1 MPDGTTDPTPEGTP
15 GPATDHAATPTDA
28 SLPRRA
34 WTLLTSALFRGAIV
48 LSVLGFMGYAMGLV
62 RDRIFART
70 FGAGPELDAYN
81 AAFVLPELALD
92 VLVAGGLV
100 APFIPVFIGL
110 RTEAA
115 ETARAFARTI
125 LTLAVVVMA
134 VASSI
139 LFVLAPQTVALI
151 APGFDPE
158 QQAMYVTL
166 FRIMCF
172 TPVIFAGS
180 IVLGEILVA
189 NGRFF
194 AYGLAPLLYNGGIVL
209 GTVLLSER
217 IGIYAAA
224 VGAVAGALAHLGVRL
239 VGIYRTP
246 FRPQPSFAIRTKGVG
261 EFIRLMIPKMV
272 SHPIEPL
279 TFLYFTALASTL
291 APGSVSSVSFARNF
305 QSVPV
310 SLIGAAFAISAF
322 PIMST
327 AAAAGDRRGFGRVF
341 GINLAVIAIL
351 TSGAALV
358 LFLFGGTAIRIL
370 LGGGAFEEDDIA
382 RTTTILAVFAFS
394 VPLEGVTH
402 LLSRA
407 LYATHNTILPTIASI
422 SGFVVIVIAGQTLSP
437 TIGLSAVPAAFA
449 IGMAVKVGILVV
461 SLAPRM
467 ARIGVQPLARP
478 RDTLEVRGS
487 PVRRRLTQGL
497 VAVGLVV
504 LAVGTVYA
512 TGKALNDAT
521 LAVAP
526 VVTPWARERP
536 PAAVGS
542 VPPIPSHRPGASA
555 GAPGG
560 SAAPGAGGSA
570 APGAGG
576 SAAPGAGGS
585 ASSPGDSLGPV
596 PSPTPSGPFSMDL
609 FQKGDFV
616 REFKDIWCLPAAVQT
631 AMNIMDDGADTSRE
645 TQARLFDLTRSLDP
659 APDGAAEPEGWAHA
673 LTELGYGNFEV
684 SIQPSIKAAIHTAAK
699 QIRLTGRP
707 AGLMVWRGAH
717 SWVMSGFTASADPA
731 LTDDFTVSSVR
742 IEDVWYPR
750 LSSIWGYSRAPDAS
764 YKVGDLSEDF
774 LPWKRP
780 LGTYPKKTDNYVIV
794 VPVE

>member
-1 MPDGTTDPTPEGTP
+1 
-15 GPATDHAATPTDA
+15 
-28 SLPRRA
+28 
-34 WTLLTSALFRGAIV
+34 
-48 LSVLGFMGYAMGLV
+48 MGYAMGLV

-110 RTEAA
+110 RTQADEAA
-115 ETARAFARTI
+115 KAFARTI

-134 VASSI
+134 VASAI
-139 LFVLAPQTVALI
+139 LFVLAPQTVAII
-151 APGFDPE
+151 APGFSPE
-158 QQAMYVTL
+158 QQAMYVNL

-172 TPVIFAGS
+172 TPVIFAAS

-194 AYGLAPLLYNGGIVL
+194 AYGLAPLLYNGGIVV
-209 GTVLLSER
+209 GTVLLYGQL
-217 IGIYAAA
+217 GIYAAA
-224 VGAVAGALAHLGVRL
+224 VGALAGALAHLGVRL

-246 FRPQPSFAIRTKGVG
+246 FRPRVSFALRAKGVG

-322 PIMST
+322 PIMSS
-327 AAAAGDRRGFGRVF
+327 AAASGDRRGFGRVF
-341 GINLAVIAIL
+341 GINFAVIAIL
-351 TSGAALV
+351 TTGAALV
-358 LFLFGGTAIRIL
+358 LFVFGGTAIRIL

-394 VPLEGVTH
+394 IPFESLTH

-407 LYATHNTILPTIASI
+407 LYATHNTILPTLASI
-422 SGFVVIVIAGQTLSP
+422 AGFVVIVIAGQTLSP

-449 IGMAVKVGILVV
+449 IGMAVKVGILVAA
-461 SLAPRM
+461 LAPRM
-467 ARIGVQPLARP
+467 ARIGVQPLSTP

-487 PVRRRLTQGL
+487 PVRRRATQAI
-497 VAVGLVV
+497 VAVGLVL

-536 PAAVGS
+536 PAAVVA
-542 VPPIPSHRPGASA
+542 VPPIASQRPGTSGSSGGAASSAGPGASSAPGSGA
-555 GAPGG
+555 GAG
-560 SAAPGAGGSA
+560 
-570 APGAGG
+570 
-576 SAAPGAGGS
+576 
-585 ASSPGDSLGPV
+585 ASSAPGDSPA
-596 PSPTPSGPFSMDL
+596 PTPSGPFSMDL
-609 FQKGDFV
+609 YQKGDYV
-616 REFKDIWCLPAAVQT
+616 GEFRDTWCLAAAVQT
-631 AMNIMDDGADTSRE
+631 SMNIMDDGADTTRA
-645 TQARLFDLTRSLDP
+645 TQSKVFDLTRSLEP
-659 APDGAAEPEGWAHA
+659 APDGAAEPEGWAQG
-673 LTELGYGNFEV
+673 LTELGYGNYEV
-684 SIQPSIKAAIHTAAK
+684 DILPSIKAAIHTAAK
-699 QIRLTGRP
+699 QIRLTNRP

-731 LTDDFTVSSVR
+731 LTDDFTVSTVR

-764 YKVGDLSEDF
+764 YKVSDLDQDF